1 MNYVLDPDA
10 EIFEAWQI
18 LSPTEA
24 IYTFEPVSFYMK
36 MRRKKDGITGRAK

>member
-24 IYTFEPVSFYMK
+24 IYTFEPVSFLYENEEEK
-36 MRRKKDGITGRAK
+36 RRYHRKS